1 MKWGKYVTGAVT
13 LAAIACVLQWSPP
26 SASAETASITLAPQ
40 ADAYV
45 QGGSAS
51 GNNYGTNPSIAL
63 RGDRYRD
70 GYLRFDLSAL
80 HGTVTSAKLL
90 LTGGAPVPAVSIQTV
105 AEDGWSETALTY
117 SNRPAGSGT
126 VIAGVRPDTSGPV
139 EFDLGTLVRAEQQ
152 GDKQLSLVLFS
163 TLGTSA
169 GTNFDSRETVSGT
182 APRLVVELD
191 PTQTLIPEADA
202 YVQGGS
208 AAANNYGGSEILALR
223 GDRYRDAYLR
233 FNLGGFP
240 YAVQRAGLQLTGGF
254 TPPATNADFVSQDDW
269 GELSLTHANR
279 PSSVNAPVSGERTG
293 PAGPVVFDVTQAAKT
308 ESLGDNK
315 LSLLLYSTLGAATS
329 YNFHSKEST
338 TGTPP
343 QLIVEPVV
351 QAVTLQAE
359 EVASVQ
365 SGSRATD
372 TFPDTIMT
380 RVSNKHAYLRY
391 DLSGLEGI
399 VTGAK
404 LRLAGTSDML
414 KAFAVS
420 GDNWSKDTLTYSNAP
435 VSGREIAV
443 GQYGPAGYVD
453 LDVTSQVQYEHSFD
467 QHFSV
472 KLSST
477 IADEITYVYGSRPEL
492 VLTMLY
498 RPRLSSV
505 TLEPKIPFGNST
517 ASIPLQGEM
526 KQEFQ
531 AFALDQ
537 NGGVMQD
544 EPIIWSVD
552 GSPAGVA
559 VDAAGVLSVSNAASA
574 GPVVLRAAAAGDS
587 AVAETASVTL
597 LASVPNARTHPYAL
611 YHASDLAALRSKAQS
626 APYQPWYTA
635 VKATADKWT
644 QSQLDDIPQMNPWR
658 TFTFTFQAPP
668 EAVSVKLSYR
678 LYGKG
683 SIRLD
688 NAALI
693 EIGQE
698 DVSVPNAGFESGSIW
713 PDGWSRTVWSGS
725 PVFEWAMNGIMEQG
739 STGLRSARISN
750 GDSGDRGG
758 WTTAGGLP
766 VAAGS
771 MYSAQVDVS
780 QVELLEEGF
789 YVIAEFQDGA
799 GQDLGAPLRSLRFN
813 RLTMT
818 PRAGLGLAEQ
828 AVAYA
833 VEDNALY
840 AEKAKKTLD
849 YTLRDMRE
857 MMVGYLS
864 TGNDPDQT
872 SQAVHIG
879 RGLGNAAIAYDM
891 IRSSGVISTEEDN
904 ELRSLFYWIADQ
916 LLNQSYY
923 DYSDD
928 TAARSNYNSDR
939 AAGLGIFAVI
949 FPEYASSSTY
959 LNHAVS
965 QIQWQ
970 LAHVAGADGG
980 WPETIRY
987 HQAVM
992 DRWIPFAKMLKRTG
1006 GTDLFQN
1013 GKFKQ
1018 MFRFLIETQTPRDA
1032 VHTLAPGKAA
1042 YPAIGDHTWREAV
1055 HILGM
1060 GAPEYTAADPLLS
1073 KQMMYAWNRSG
1084 SVLKAYYS
1092 VMTLISF
1099 DPSLPEQSPA
1109 LSSRAFDDMGY
1120 IIFRQDY
1127 DQPGEDYMAIV
1138 GGSPQLKSHQHE
1150 DRGSFSLYA
1159 DNTPLSLDPGVS
1171 AYGIGVN
1178 PNWYQTSKPHNTVQ
1192 FKNSSGVYADGPVT
1206 SVVEATYFSSE
1217 LDYLRIS
1224 IPDNLADR
1232 YIRHIAYVRKPYD
1245 AYVIWDD
1252 IASARPSAIRYHTL
1266 STSTEVSGPVAVAHG
1281 YNNKDLE
1288 ISWLR
1293 PANPVIMQSTGA
1305 LADGYPQNFQEMLT
1319 VEGAANG
1326 DYLTVLYPK
1335 TSGAGGLSTT
1345 TLEVGQPQAHA
1356 YKVMKPDG
1364 SWFVILLN
1372 RGAVS
1377 LTVQVPVSA
1386 DLTDLRTGTVYGTSA
1401 GGTAVHIGPGEMA
1414 VMQP

>member
-1 MKWGKYVTGAVT
+1 MELGKYIARAIT
-13 LAAIACVLQWSPP
+13 LAAIACGLHWSPS
-26 SASAETASITLAPQ
+26 SANAETASIILAPQ

-70 GYLRFDLSAL
+70 GYLRFDLSRL

-90 LTGGAPVPAVSIQTV
+90 LTGGAPVPAVSIQAV
-105 AEDGWSETALTY
+105 LDDNWSETALTY
-117 SNRPAGSGT
+117 SNRPAGSGD
-126 VIAGVRPDTSGPV
+126 VVAGVRPDANGPV
-139 EFDLGTLVRAEQQ
+139 EFDLASLVRAEQQ

-163 TLGTSA
+163 TLGTTANTS
-169 GTNFDSRETVSGT
+169 FDSREIVSGT
-182 APRLVVELD
+182 PPRLVVELD
-191 PTQTLIPEADA
+191 PAQTLNPEADA

-233 FNLGGFP
+233 FDLAGLP
-240 YAVQRAGLQLTGGF
+240 YSVQSAKLQLTGGL
-254 TPPATNADFVSQDDW
+254 TPPATNADFVSQDNW

-279 PSSVNAPVSGERTG
+279 PPSANAPVAGERTA
-293 PAGPVVFDVTQAAKT
+293 PAEPVVFDVTQAAKT

-315 LSLLLYSTLGAATS
+315 LSLLLYSTLGTAVS
-329 YNFHSKEST
+329 YNFHSREST
-338 TGTPP
+338 TGAPP
-343 QLIVEPVV
+343 QLIVEPVAQEV
-351 QAVTLQAE
+351 KLQAE
-359 EVASVQ
+359 AVASTQ

-391 DLSGLEGI
+391 DLSGVEGI
-399 VTGAK
+399 VIGAK

-420 GDNWSKDTLTYSNAP
+420 GDSWSKETLTHSNAP
-435 VSGREIAV
+435 VSGREIAT
-443 GQYGPAGYVD
+443 GQYGPAGYVE
-453 LDVTSQVQYEHSFD
+453 LDVTSQVQYEHSLD
-467 QHFSV
+467 QRFSV

-477 IADEITYVYGSRPEL
+477 IADGVTYLYGSQPQL

-505 TLEPKIPFGNST
+505 TLEPKIPFGSST
-517 ASIPLQGEM
+517 ASIPLEGQM
-526 KQEFQ
+526 KQEYQ

-537 NGGVMQD
+537 NGGIMQD
-544 EPIIWSVD
+544 EPIIWSID
-552 GSPAGVA
+552 GSPAGVT
-559 VDAAGVLSVSNAASA
+559 VDAAGVLRVSNMASP
-574 GPVVLRAAAAGDS
+574 GPIILRAAAAGNP
-587 AVAETASVTL
+587 AVAETVPVAL
-597 LASVPNARTHPYAL
+597 LASAPNASTHPYAL
-611 YHASDLAALRSKAQS
+611 YNAADLTALRSKAGSQL
-626 APYQPWYTA
+626 YQPWYTT
-635 VKATADKWT
+635 VKAAADKWT
-644 QSQLDDIPQMNPWR
+644 LSQLDDIPQMNPWR

-668 EAVSVKLSYR
+668 EAAAVRLSYR

-683 SIRLD
+683 SVRLD

-698 DVSVPNAGFESGSIW
+698 AVSVPNAGFESGGDW
-713 PDGWSRTVWSGS
+713 PNGWSRTVWSGS
-725 PVFEWAMNGIMEQG
+725 PVFEWDINGATEQE
-739 STGLRSARISN
+739 SKGLRSAKISN
-750 GDSGDRGG
+750 GNSGDQGG
-758 WTTAGGLP
+758 WTTAGTLP

-771 MYSAQVDVS
+771 MYSAQVDIS
-780 QVELLEEGF
+780 QLELLENGF
-789 YVIAEFQDGA
+789 YIVAEFQDGA
-799 GQDLGAPLRSLRFN
+799 GQGLGTELRSLRFN

-833 VEDNALY
+833 VEDNVLY

-923 DYSDD
+923 DYSED

-949 FPEYASSSTY
+949 FPEYAHSSSY
-959 LNHAVS
+959 LDHAVS

-970 LAHVAGADGG
+970 LTHAVGADGG

-992 DRWIPFAKMLKRTG
+992 DRWIPFAKMLKRAG
-1006 GTDLFQN
+1006 GTDLFAN

-1032 VHTLAPGKAA
+1032 VHALAPDKAA
-1042 YPAIGDHTWREAV
+1042 YPAIGDNTWREAV

-1060 GAPEYTAADPLLS
+1060 GAPEYAAADPLFS

-1092 VMTLISF
+1092 IMTLVSF

-1109 LSSRAFDDMGY
+1109 LSSQAFDDMGY

-1178 PNWYQTSKPHNTVQ
+1178 PNWYQTSKPHNMVQ

-1206 SVVEATYFSSE
+1206 STVEETYFSLA
-1217 LDYLRIS
+1217 LDYARIS
-1224 IPDNLADR
+1224 IPDNLANR
-1232 YIRHIAYVRKPYD
+1232 YNRHIAYVRKPYD

-1252 IASARPSAIRYHTL
+1252 IASTQPSAIRYHTL
-1266 STSTEVSGPVAVAHG
+1266 STSTDVSGPVATAHG

-1293 PANPVIMQSTGA
+1293 PLNPVIMKSTGA
-1305 LADGYPQNFQEMLT
+1305 LADGYPQNYQETLT
-1319 VEGAANG
+1319 VEGTENE

-1335 TSGAGGLSTT
+1335 TSGEGGLSAT
-1345 TLEVGQPQAHA
+1345 TLPVGQPQAHA
-1356 YKVMKPDG
+1356 YKVMKSDG

-1372 RGAVS
+1372 KGVGS
-1377 LTVQVPVSA
+1377 LTVNVPVSA

-1401 GGTAVHIGPGEMA
+1401 GSTLVEIGPGEMTILT
-1414 VMQP
+1414 P